1 MRFASRGGGAL
12 LLAGLAG
19 ALGAG
24 APSTRTID
32 LIVRETAGI
41 RRTEYPVGT
50 VLALP
55 RGAVTDLAHVR
66 LARNGS
72 EVPAQFSAVEMWDE
86 GSVSQVA
93 VDWNATLGPAESQT
107 YRFEHGSDVTAA
119 ARPRTAL
126 TVIQSEQGVQVG
138 NVRFGPTGWPLLAS
152 IGYRGEIIR
161 PGANGLVIVDAAGV
175 RHDFGSARTVVLE
188 VVKRGPLVAAIR
200 YSGRVPID
208 ATSDVRATVTC
219 EMPNSKSWVKLTASV
234 EGGRQQ
240 IRAVRFETPL
250 SLGAYPWTWDFAT
263 DSGTYGAFRAPADMA
278 RLIQTVAPAGNR
290 WRVETGTASASQIYE
305 QSIPGRAATA
315 AGWGHLLDGR
325 NAIAFAIDGFA
336 SMPGS
341 YVISLDGQGQAAF
354 EIALAS
360 PANAARLTVFQH
372 FVSTPV
378 PIGAATSPFSMI
390 KPLRVDVK

>member
-19 ALGAG
+19 AVGAG

-50 VLALP
+50 ILALP
-55 RGAVTDLAHVR
+55 RGVVADLERVR
-66 LARNGS
+66 LSRNGS
-72 EVPAQFSAVEMWDE
+72 EVPAQFTAAGTWED
-86 GSVSQVA
+86 GSVSQLA

-107 YRFEHGSDVTAA
+107 YQFEHGNDVTAV

-126 TVIQSEQGVQVG
+126 TVVESEQGVQVG

-152 IGYRGEIIR
+152 IGYRGEIVG
-161 PGANGLVIVDAAGV
+161 PGGNGLVIVDAAGA
-175 RHDFGSARTVVLE
+175 RHDFGSARTVALE
-188 VVKRGPLVAAIR
+188 VLKRGPLVAAIR
-200 YSGRVPID
+200 YTARVPID

-219 EMPNSKSWVKLTASV
+219 EMPNSKSWVKLTASI

-263 DSGTYGAFRAPADMA
+263 DSGTYGAFRAPADVAM
-278 RLIQTVAPAGNR
+278 LTQTVAPAGNR

-305 QSIPGRAATA
+305 QSLPGRAATA

-325 NAIAFAIDGFA
+325 NAIAFAIDGFG
-336 SMPGS
+336 STPGS
-341 YVISLDGQGQAAF
+341 YVVSLNGQGQAAF
-354 EIALAS
+354 EIALAR
-360 PANAARLTVFQH
+360 PANAARLVVFQH

-378 PIGAATSPFSMI
+378 PIGAATSPFSMVN
-390 KPLRVDVK
+390 PLRVDVK